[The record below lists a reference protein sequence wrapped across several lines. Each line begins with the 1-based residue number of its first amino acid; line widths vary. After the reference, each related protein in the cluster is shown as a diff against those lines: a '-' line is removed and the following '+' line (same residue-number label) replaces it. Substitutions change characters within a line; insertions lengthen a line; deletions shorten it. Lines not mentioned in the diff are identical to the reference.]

1 MMDFDI
7 WLEDVENTVYVYF
20 SDDLDSLISEYN
32 LDIDYLYENDY
43 SSMDIVRKI
52 QSIIEG
58 DDFYD
63 D

>member
-1 MMDFDI
+1 MMGFDT

-32 LDIDYLYENDY
+32 LDIDYLYENEY
-43 SSMDIVRKI
+43 SSMDVVRKI

-58 DDFYD
+58 DDFD
-63 D
+63 DD